1 MKNRNLLESFKNAF
15 NGIKSVAKSER
26 NMKIHLLA
34 TVLVLMLS
42 FFLKLSGTE
51 FLAVCITIAIVLICE
66 IFNTVTELLVDI
78 IVDVYHPKA
87 KIIKDMAAGAVL
99 ISAVMS
105 LVVAYIIFFDK
116 IMEYIRRIL

>member
-15 NGIKSVAKSER
+15 NGIVAVAKSER

-34 TVLVLMLS
+34 AVLVIILS
-42 FFLKLSGTE
+42 FAFKLSKTE
-51 FLAVCITIAIVLICE
+51 LLAVCITIAIVLICE
-66 IFNTVTELLVDI
+66 LFNTVTEFLVDI

-105 LVVAYIIFFDK
+105 VVVAYLVFFDK
-116 IMEYIRRIL
+116 IMEFVRRVL